1 MNQKAAG
8 ILLNSILT
16 ETEKGQ
22 SVFYLIEK
30 FHDAGAGFAGG
41 QFYKEW
47 TALTKRYEEVEAKSI
62 ADLKKEYYSAK
73 MEDEQQPS
81 LFIVKME
88 RLKIKMEEKG
98 YKIDKDEF
106 LRDILSKL
114 PESKDSTSMNPYQIK
129 KLFIKEKIGV
139 GYKLDDLTV
148 DLEKTYVENVEKR
161 KEEREN
167 KSNTEGEKG
176 FYSSGKPFK
185 GKCNKCGKMGH
196 MGKDCRGSDYKKK
209 GPSKSDGTKKGFRN
223 FRKFNGDCNHCGKPG
238 HKKADCWQ
246 LHGKPGSRKGES
258 ANTARDKGE
267 VAFICVPCDDEKLKT
282 YSYKPVDNNID
293 DEGYPIPDSF
303 FDSFGG
309 ESEPEADDD
318 ETAYYSAPEW
328 HGEEEGSAHGTD
340 AKESPEN

>member
-1 MNQKAAG
+1 MSESEDYYMSKGTRVPTFDGDKAKWPFYKKKLESYLARSGLSELFSSSVGDNVKKDSWFPPPNMSDAAKEEVKRIQKMNQKAAG

-106 LRDILSKL
+106 LRDILH
-114 PESKDSTSMNPYQIK
+114 
-129 KLFIKEKIGV
+129 
-139 GYKLDDLTV
+139 
-148 DLEKTYVENVEKR
+148 R
-161 KEEREN
+161 
-167 KSNTEGEKG
+167 
-176 FYSSGKPFK
+176 SS
-185 GKCNKCGKMGH
+185 H
-196 MGKDCRGSDYKKK
+196 R
-209 GPSKSDGTKKGFRN
+209 
-223 FRKFNGDCNHCGKPG
+223 
-238 HKKADCWQ
+238 
-246 LHGKPGSRKGES
+246 
-258 ANTARDKGE
+258 
-267 VAFICVPCDDEKLKT
+267 
-282 YSYKPVDNNID
+282 
-293 DEGYPIPDSF
+293 
-303 FDSFGG
+303 
-309 ESEPEADDD
+309 
-318 ETAYYSAPEW
+318 
-328 HGEEEGSAHGTD
+328 
-340 AKESPEN
+340 